1 MAKHVGADAAPGER
15 HGRDT
20 AGGLEVDQPSDQ
32 PGRGRRRQQSGSAVN
47 HHLAVVHE
55 VLADRAAR
63 LRPGTRPVFEPAEPD
78 TGASAGSAGPAVAL
92 AAPFELAV
100 FSGDAASLATVPG
113 AGTLTARARRACGLP
128 FVPAAFVRAAFVR
141 AAFVGEAFAGA
152 AFVSVA
158 RAFVAVVRDV
168 VVVAGVPALGASECL
183 ATSARPLESTS
194 A

>member
-1 MAKHVGADAAPGER
+1 
-15 HGRDT
+15 
-20 AGGLEVDQPSDQ
+20 
-32 PGRGRRRQQSGSAVN
+32 VN

-128 FVPAAFVRAAFVR
+128 FVPAAFVG
-141 AAFVGEAFAGA
+141 AAFVGAAFVEAAFVGAAFVGAAFVGAAFVGAAFAGA

-183 ATSARPLESTS
+183 ATSARPFESTS
-194 A
+194 E